1 MAIELTEKKLKL
13 IEELGVL
20 VEQGGIQP
28 AAARI
33 LSLLIVSDKTELTF
47 EEIYETLNMSKS
59 AASNAINFLIST
71 DRVEYITQPGERR
84 RYFRCKLKSIK
95 DNVQKSLAGMDAVN
109 IVLKKVLDQRPVGT
123 KEFNTNLEELT
134 QFMDFMKQELPV
146 LIQKWEA
153 QKS

>member
-1 MAIELTEKKLKL
+1 MTYCV
-13 IEELGVL
+13 GVL